1 MDYLIGSCHLPID
14 DLLLNK
20 FWSHLDSVQDPWALS
35 TSDFRKAAGANVIP
49 LGFYGDEACIGLV
62 TDPYNQIYGLLMS
75 VVLFRPTS
83 TRMSRFLLC
92 SVDSHRIESAEG
104 TFYPVLEKI
113 TESFNRLS
121 SEGVHGRRCL
131 VSEIRGDQ
139 AFFKYMFKHESW
151 WRHTNVC
158 FRCRAT
164 SKPTPLNYCIYES
177 ADGWNTTCRS
187 TQQFIEE
194 QGMMLDAGIFGDVS
208 QGYAVALGEAYEN
221 FTRWRKINKIQS
233 SQKRFT
239 PGQLLRDG
247 YGFFLNT
254 KGFNA
259 RLISQ
264 WLFDLVR
271 AHPTGDPR
279 HEMVEVALT
288 LGQNDRTA
296 ICRYFGLTERASRC
310 LSLAEADSI
319 EQAGKTFLLAYRRLN
334 TMCCRMG
341 CLAWVL
347 TPKWHAMAHVLIDVV
362 RKARTNPRM
371 QHTFVDEDQ
380 MRVLKSW
387 AKRSAGKRRPYGV
400 IFLARMRYKSLR
412 WRIPKLKQKRG

>member
-1 MDYLIGSCHLPID
+1 MFESQVAKARLRNLPVILPYDVMDYLIGSCHLPID

-194 QGMMLDAGIFGDVS
+194 QLPQDNICGLDCLCPEKTS
-208 QGYAVALGEAYEN
+208 QFRCMGWL
-221 FTRWRKINKIQS
+221 W
-233 SQKRFT
+233 
-239 PGQLLRDG
+239 LR
-247 YGFFLNT
+247 
-254 KGFNA
+254 A
-259 RLISQ
+259 PQISKS
-264 WLFDLVR
+264 LV
-271 AHPTGDPR
+271 
-279 HEMVEVALT
+279 
-288 LGQNDRTA
+288 
-296 ICRYFGLTERASRC
+296 YFG
-310 LSLAEADSI
+310 
-319 EQAGKTFLLAYRRLN
+319 G
-334 TMCCRMG
+334 MG
-341 CLAWVL
+341 
-347 TPKWHAMAHVLIDVV
+347 
-362 RKARTNPRM
+362 
-371 QHTFVDEDQ
+371 
-380 MRVLKSW
+380 
-387 AKRSAGKRRPYGV
+387 
-400 IFLARMRYKSLR
+400 
-412 WRIPKLKQKRG
+412 